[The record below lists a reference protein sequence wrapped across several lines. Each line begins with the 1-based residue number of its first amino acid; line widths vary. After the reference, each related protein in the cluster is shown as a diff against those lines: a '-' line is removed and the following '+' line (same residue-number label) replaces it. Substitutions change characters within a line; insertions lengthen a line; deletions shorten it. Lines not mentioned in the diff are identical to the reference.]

1 MDTNKLFLAFSYCN
15 LFFKMSKNMK
25 MIRCHITK
33 KKSISPALP
42 QGYRLISLA

>member
-25 MIRCHITK
+25 MIRGHITK
-33 KKSISPALP
+33 KNPYPLP
-42 QGYRLISLA
+42 YHRDTGSYP